1 MTIPPATNL
10 DDAWRACNPDMPL
23 QPDDDRYVDLAE
35 VRGESQKIINSI
47 KRNIKRSEHL
57 HGKFLFSGHRGSGKS
72 TELLRLKQLLQDDYF
87 CVYIDI
93 EEMFGLD
100 DISYVDVF
108 LSIVEKV
115 TEEIL
120 AVKKLTVADDL
131 IEPIKNWLTT
141 SVYTEKV
148 MDTGSSA
155 DITTEVKAGGGL
167 PSLFKLMA
175 KFRASLKL
183 NITQRRVVRTEISR
197 RTAEFIAHINTL
209 LIAINNTLAT
219 KKLVVI
225 VDGLEKMNYVKYDD
239 GSNNYDDMFVHHAEH
254 LKSLHCHIIY
264 TMPITLA
271 YTNNMGN
278 DFDALHIL
286 PMVKLNDTGINKLT
300 ELVNNRLNINALFNN
315 PNDVDNLIKCS
326 GGVTRDLMRLIRIA
340 TDTDDAKIST
350 KQVDIALSVLSK
362 EYDRL
367 ITDSDLAV
375 LQQVQDSQ
383 SFVPE
388 NDNGNKLLKNRA
400 ILEYSNG
407 NRWCSVHPAL
417 LRIER
422 IQNALGI
429 DNSQPNHTI

>member
-120 AVKKLTVADDL
+120 AVKNLTVADDL

-278 DFDALHIL
+278 D
-286 PMVKLNDTGINKLT
+286 
-300 ELVNNRLNINALFNN
+300 
-315 PNDVDNLIKCS
+315 
-326 GGVTRDLMRLIRIA
+326 LMPYTFYLW
-340 TDTDDAKIST
+340 S
-350 KQVDIALSVLSK
+350 S
-362 EYDRL
+362 
-367 ITDSDLAV
+367 
-375 LQQVQDSQ
+375 
-383 SFVPE
+383 
-388 NDNGNKLLKNRA
+388 
-400 ILEYSNG
+400 
-407 NRWCSVHPAL
+407 
-417 LRIER
+417 
-422 IQNALGI
+422 
-429 DNSQPNHTI
+429 